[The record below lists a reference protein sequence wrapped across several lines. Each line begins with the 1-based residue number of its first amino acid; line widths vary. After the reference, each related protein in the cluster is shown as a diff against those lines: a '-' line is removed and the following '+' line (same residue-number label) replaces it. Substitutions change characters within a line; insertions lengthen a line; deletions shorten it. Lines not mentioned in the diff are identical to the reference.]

1 MRHNAFR
8 FCAKTLVILLETYH
22 SLIKGESG
30 RDVIGTAALLPF
42 KVRVMYES
50 LAPFG
55 SPGGTRAELNFRADP
70 HPLSFKYLAPILGC
84 EPQKNS
90 FCFKTVVR
98 FPF

>member
-50 LAPFG
+50 LAPLEVPEGPVPNLIFV
-55 SPGGTRAELNFRADP
+55 
-70 HPLSFKYLAPILGC
+70 PI
-84 EPQKNS
+84 P
-90 FCFKTVVR
+90 T
-98 FPF
+98 P